1 MPRPKRA
8 APGVARSPIEIARD
22 LRRWMRQAGVTQRT
36 VARRLRVTQP
46 HVSQILA
53 GQFSLE
59 SPTARRFCRMAK
71 VAIRAHRTPLAT
83 SPGAERALATAFLDA
98 WDGTREG
105 LRRAEALIRSVAGA
119 VQPGTERTLR

>member
-1 MPRPKRA
+1 MKHV
-8 APGVARSPIEIARD
+8 APGAPRSPIEIARD
-22 LRRWMRQAGVTQRT
+22 LRRWMRQAGVTQR
-36 VARRLRVTQP
+36 VMAQRLRVTQP

-59 SPTARRFCRMAK
+59 SPTVRRFCRMAK
-71 VAIRAHRTPLAT
+71 VTMTAHRTPLAT

-119 VQPGTERTLR
+119 IQPTTERKHP